1 MHSAFII
8 AAVLVVAN
16 GVNGQLAGGLS
27 DVNATEYTNTA
38 WKSVPEINEKNNGQT
53 YLVPIKVVKAQVQV
67 VAGTNT
73 VLEVLVGESTCTKGG
88 SVTAE
93 KVTSANCQLKSGGQ
107 RSLYKVSIWE
117 KPWENFEQITAE
129 KIRDVPAEEK
139 I

>member
-1 MHSAFII
+1 MVITS
-8 AAVLVVAN
+8 

-27 DVNATEYTNTA
+27 DVNATEYTKTA
-38 WKSVPEINEKNNGQT
+38 WKSVPEINEEYNGQT

-73 VLEVLVGESTCTKGG
+73 VLQVLVGESTCAKGG
-88 SVTAE
+88 VTAT
-93 KVTSANCQLKSGGQ
+93 KVTSDNCQLKSGGQ

-129 KIRDVPAEEK
+129 KIRDVPANEK